1 MHADFLLDVFSKNR
15 EKEAIVWRD
24 KSFDYQWLLDHVHFW
39 EKEIQKENIVSGT
52 VVILEADFSPAA
64 LALLLVLIN
73 MGCIVVPLTS
83 SVESQKSEFIEIAE
97 GEVIFKVAED
107 DHLEISRIPHSPVH
121 KFINQL
127 KESRRPGLVLFS
139 SGSTGK
145 SKASLSDFSEILS
158 KFKVSRYSL
167 RTIAFLLFD
176 HIGGINTLL
185 YTLSNAG
192 CVVVVN
198 DRTPENVLQAV
209 DKYRVELLPTSPT
222 FINLILLSE
231 AYKKYNLSSLKTVTY
246 GTEPM
251 PESTLVRFHELF
263 PEIQLKQTYGLSELG
278 ILRSKSKGSD
288 SLWVKIGGEGF
299 ETRVVDG
306 LLEIKAKSAML
317 GYLNAPSPFTEDGW
331 FKTGDSVLTDGE
343 YVKIL
348 GRESEIINVGGEKVY
363 PTEVESVIQ
372 RMDNVAEVT
381 VFGKKNAIVGNM
393 VCAKIRLDKESDPKA
408 FSIALKKFCRER
420 LQAFKVP
427 VKVEIVD
434 QKQHSKRFKKIKR
447 PGD

>member
-1 MHADFLLDVFSKNR
+1 MHTDFLLEAFSKNR
-15 EKEAIVWRD
+15 KKEAIIWKN

-39 EKEIQKENIVSGT
+39 KKEIQKEKIASGT
-52 VVILEADFSPAA
+52 VVILEADFSPTA
-64 LALLLVLIN
+64 LALLLVLIDT
-73 MGCIVVPLTS
+73 GCIIVPLTS
-83 SVESQKSEFIEIAE
+83 SVESQKSEFIKIVE
-97 GEVIFKVAED
+97 GEVIFKVD
-107 DHLEISRIPHSPVH
+107 DGDHVNVSKVSHSPTH
-121 KFINQL
+121 EYINQL
-127 KESRRPGLVLFS
+127 KAKRHPGLVLFS

-145 SKASLSDFSEILS
+145 SKASLSDFSDILS
-158 KFKVSRYSL
+158 KFKVPRHSL

-198 DRTPENVLQAV
+198 DRTPESVLQAV
-209 DKYRVELLPTSPT
+209 DKYKVELLPTSPT

-231 AYKKYNLSSLKTVTY
+231 AYKKCNLSSLKTVTY

-251 PESTLVRFHELF
+251 PESTLKRFHELF

-288 SLWVKIGGEGF
+288 SLWVKIGGEDF
-299 ETRVVDG
+299 KTRVVGG

-343 YVKIL
+343 YIKIL

-372 RMDNVAEVT
+372 EMDNIAEVT
-381 VFGKKNAIVGNM
+381 VFGKKNAITGNM
-393 VCAKIRLDKESDPKA
+393 VCAKVRLEKEDNPKTL
-408 FSIALKKFCRER
+408 SIALKKFCRER
-420 LQAFKVP
+420 LQAFKIP

-434 QKQHSKRFKKIKR
+434 KKQHSKRFKKLKR
-447 PGD
+447 QED

>member
-1 MHADFLLDVFSKNR
+1 MHIDFLLDVFNKNLD
-15 EKEAIVWRD
+15 KEAIVWRD
-24 KSFDYQWLLDHVHFW
+24 ESFDYKWLLDHIHSWKAKVD
-39 EKEIQKENIVSGT
+39 KENIISGT
-52 VVILEADFSPAA
+52 VVILEADFSPTA
-64 LALLLVLIN
+64 LALLLILVDK
-73 MGCIVVPLTS
+73 GCIVVPLTS
-83 SVESQKSEFIEIAE
+83 SVESQKSEFIETAE
-97 GEVIFKVAED
+97 GEVVFKIDEN
-107 DHLEISRIPHSPVH
+107 DHLEISKTSHVATH
-121 KFINQL
+121 EFTNKL
-127 KESRRPGLVLFS
+127 KEKQRPGLVLFS

-145 SKASLSDFSEILS
+145 SKASLTDFSDILS
-158 KFKVSRYSL
+158 KFKVSRHNL

-198 DRTPENVLQAV
+198 DRTPENVLRAV
-209 DKYRVELLPTSPT
+209 DKYKVELLPTSPT

-231 AYKKYNLSSLKTVTY
+231 AYKRYDLSSLKTVTY

-251 PESTLVRFHELF
+251 PESTLKRFHELF

-278 ILRSKSKGSD
+278 ILRSKSKSSD
-288 SLWVKIGGEGF
+288 SLWVKIGGEDF
-299 ETRVVDG
+299 QTRVVEG

-372 RMDNVAEVT
+372 EMDNVAEVT
-381 VFGKKNAIVGNM
+381 VFAKKNAITGNM
-393 VCAKIRLDKESDPKA
+393 VCAKVRLEKESDSKQ
-408 FSIALKKFCRER
+408 FSIALKKFCREK
-420 LQAFKVP
+420 LQTFKIP
-427 VKVEIVD
+427 VKVEIID
-434 QKQHSKRFKKIKR
+434 QKQHSERFKKKR
-447 PGD
+447 TGD